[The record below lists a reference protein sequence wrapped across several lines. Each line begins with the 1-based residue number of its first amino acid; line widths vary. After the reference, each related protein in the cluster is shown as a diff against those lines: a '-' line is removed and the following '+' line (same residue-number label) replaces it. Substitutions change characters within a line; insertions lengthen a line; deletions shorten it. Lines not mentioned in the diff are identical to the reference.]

1 MLDLINHQV
10 LENYQ
15 PHMEQAI
22 DEAMIP
28 FQGRSSLKQYM
39 PAKPVKRG
47 IKVWCRADSQNGYIC
62 QFQIYTGAAGSTE
75 PGLQLGERVVLD
87 LSKELEGKNYHLHFD
102 NFFTTAFLLNTLL
115 IKGLYACGTARQN
128 YKGFPIS
135 LKMKGKGKREQRR
148 MGLMKRYDTDL
159 YKSMYI

>member
-1 MLDLINHQV
+1 VLDLINDQV

-28 FQGRSSLKQYM
+28 FQGRSSLKLYM

-62 QFQIYTGAAGSTE
+62 QF
-75 PGLQLGERVVLD
+75 
-87 LSKELEGKNYHLHFD
+87 
-102 NFFTTAFLLNTLL
+102 
-115 IKGLYACGTARQN
+115 
-128 YKGFPIS
+128 
-135 LKMKGKGKREQRR
+135 
-148 MGLMKRYDTDL
+148 
-159 YKSMYI
+159 